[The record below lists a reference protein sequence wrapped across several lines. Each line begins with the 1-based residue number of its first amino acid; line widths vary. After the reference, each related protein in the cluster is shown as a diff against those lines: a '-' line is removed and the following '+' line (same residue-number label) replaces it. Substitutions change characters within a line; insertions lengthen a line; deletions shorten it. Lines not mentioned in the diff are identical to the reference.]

1 MRTSK
6 IVTFLLIAVMIYSCN
21 SVPVTGRKQ
30 LTIIPNS
37 ELMAMS
43 FQQYD
48 EFLKENPPS
57 KDKEQTQVVKDIGH
71 RIKNSVE
78 AYMRD
83 NNLSDMLDGYDW
95 EFNYVDSD
103 QVNAWCMPGGKVVVY
118 SGIIPVTQT
127 ETGLAVVMGHEIAH
141 AIADHGNERMS
152 QELIRQAGGIGLMV
166 ALNEQPEETQAMWMA
181 VYGIGTEVAAM
192 LPYSRLHESE
202 ADKMG
207 LMFMAMAGYDPRE
220 APIFWQRMSSMSG
233 GQKPPEFLSTHPS
246 DQTRVSNLNEWMP
259 EAMTYYNNSNKEK
272 SNNSGNGTPRQTIKM
287 FNY

>member
-1 MRTSK
+1 
-6 IVTFLLIAVMIYSCN
+6 MIYSCN

-48 EFLKENPPS
+48 QFLKENPPS
-57 KDKEQTQVVKDIGH
+57 KDAKQTKVVRDIGNK
-71 RIKNSVE
+71 IKNSVE
-78 AYMRD
+78 QYMAD
-83 NNLSDMLDGYDW
+83 NKMSDLLDGYDW

-118 SGIIPVTQT
+118 SGIIPITKD

-152 QELIRQAGGIGLMV
+152 QELIRQAGGVGLMI
-166 ALNEQPEETQAMWMA
+166 ALNEEPQETQAMWLA
-181 VYGIGTEVAAM
+181 VYGIGTEVAAI

-202 ADKMG
+202 ADRMG
-207 LMFMAMAGYDPRE
+207 LIFMAMAGYNPND
-220 APIFWQRMSSMSG
+220 APLFWERMSKQSG
-233 GQKPPEFLSTHPS
+233 NQKPPEFLSTHPS
-246 DQTRVSNLNEWMP
+246 DQTRINNLNSWMS
-259 EAMTYYNNSNKEK
+259 EAMKYYRASGDKKNNGKNRKPDK
-272 SNNSGNGTPRQTIKM
+272 TIKM
-287 FNY
+287 FK

>member
-1 MRTSK
+1 M
-6 IVTFLLIAVMIYSCN
+6 TFNRAIPLFLVVLFLYSCN

-30 LTIIPNS
+30 LTIIPNN

-48 EFLKENPPS
+48 DFLKENPPS
-57 KDKEQTQVVKDIGH
+57 KDATQTQVVKNVGNK
-71 RIKNSVE
+71 IKNSVVR
-78 AYMRD
+78 YMAD
-83 NNLSDMLDGYDW
+83 NNLSDMLDGYSW

-118 SGIIPVTQT
+118 SGIIPITQN

-152 QELIRQAGGIGLMV
+152 QELIRTAGGVGLMV
-166 ALNEQPEETQAMWMA
+166 ALNEQPQETQAMWMT

-202 ADKMG
+202 ADRMG
-207 LMFMAMAGYDPRE
+207 LIFMAMAGYNPQE
-220 APIFWQRMSSMSG
+220 APLFWQRMSMQG
-233 GQKPPEFLSTHPS
+233 GAKPPEFLSTHPS
-246 DQTRVSNLNEWMP
+246 DETRVNNLNSWMP
-259 EAMTYYNNSNKEK
+259 EAMKYYNKNTNSNTKQ
-272 SNNSGNGTPRQTIKM
+272 NSGSGKRNTIKIR
-287 FNY
+287 

>member
-1 MRTSK
+1 MTKK
-6 IVTFLLIAVMIYSCN
+6 INITTFVLLAIFILSCN

-30 LTIIPNS
+30 LTIIPNN

-57 KDKEQTQVVKDIGH
+57 KDVEKTQMVQRIGNK
-71 RIKNSVE
+71 IKNSVE
-78 AYMRD
+78 EYMRK
-83 NNLSDMLDGYDW
+83 NHMSDLLEGYSW

-118 SGIIPVTQT
+118 SGILPVTQD

-152 QELIRQAGGIGLMV
+152 QELIRQAGGVGLMI
-166 ALNEQPEETQAMWMA
+166 ALNEQPEETQALWMA
-181 VYGIGTEVAAM
+181 AYGVGTEVVAI

-202 ADKMG
+202 ADRMG
-207 LMFMAMAGYDPRE
+207 LIFMAMAGYDPNE
-220 APIFWQRMSSMSG
+220 APVFWQRMSQMSG
-233 GQKPPEFLSTHPS
+233 NQKPPEFLSTHPS
-246 DQTRVSNLNEWMP
+246 DQTRIKNLNEWMP
-259 EAMTYYNNSNKEK
+259 EAMKYYNAGGSKKNKNGSNRK
-272 SNNSGNGTPRQTIKM
+272 PRTTIKI
-287 FNY
+287 

>member
-1 MRTSK
+1 MRNTK
-6 IVTFLLIAVMIYSCN
+6 ILSLLLSVIMIYSCN

-30 LTIIPNS
+30 LTIIPDS

-48 EFLKENPPS
+48 DFLKENPPS
-57 KDKEQTQVVKDIGH
+57 KDREQTQVVKNIGN

-78 AYMRD
+78 DYMDD
-83 NNLSDMLDGYDW
+83 NNMSHMLDGYDW
-95 EFNYVDSD
+95 EFNYVDSE

-118 SGIIPVTQT
+118 SGIIPVTKS
-127 ETGLAVVMGHEIAH
+127 ESGLAVVMGHEIAH

-166 ALNEQPEETQAMWMA
+166 ALNEQPEETQALWMA
-181 VYGIGTEVAAM
+181 VYGVGTEVAAM

-220 APIFWQRMSSMSG
+220 APSFWQRMSSQSG

-246 DQTRVSNLNEWMP
+246 DQTRVNNLNEWMP
-259 EAMTYYNNSNKEK
+259 EAMTYYNNNKGK
-272 SNNSGNGTPRQTIKM
+272 SNSNNDGSSRQTIKM

>member
-1 MRTSK
+1 MK
-6 IVTFLLIAVMIYSCN
+6 IKKILPIILLALFIHSCN

-30 LTIIPNS
+30 LTIIPNN

-57 KDKEQTQVVKDIGH
+57 KNVQQTQVVKKVGNN
-71 RIKNSVE
+71 IKNSVIK
-78 AYMRD
+78 YMAD
-83 NNLSDMLDGYDW
+83 NNLSSMLDGYNW

-118 SGIIPVTQT
+118 SGIIPITQD

-152 QELIRQAGGIGLMV
+152 QELIRQAGGVGLMV
-166 ALNEQPEETQAMWMA
+166 ALNEQPQETQVMWMT
-181 VYGIGTEVAAM
+181 VYGVGTEVAAM

-202 ADKMG
+202 ADRMG
-207 LMFMAMAGYDPRE
+207 LIFMAMAGYNPQE
-220 APIFWQRMSSMSG
+220 SPMFWERMSKQG

-246 DQTRVSNLNEWMP
+246 DQTRVNNLNKWMP
-259 EAMTYYNNSNKEK
+259 EAMKYYSKSSQSSGNKDGNSN
-272 SNNSGNGTPRQTIKM
+272 PRKTIKIR
-287 FNY
+287 